1 MKPITTIRSKVDKA
15 PTRIK
20 FLDEHRSNIYPKC
33 SKIKRKEKPC
43 QPNFKNT
50 LRLYVTS
57 TYSETQI
64 NKSDT
69 TMMLIIA
76 MLLITN
82 LIEFEI
88 SKDFEFGMSVA
99 DFLSLVN

>member
-1 MKPITTIRSKVDKA
+1 MNID
-15 PTRIK
+15 PTYIPNAQK
-20 FLDEHRSNIYPKC
+20 QKGKKNLASLILKTHLD
-33 SKIKRKEKPC
+33 
-43 QPNFKNT
+43 FF
-50 LRLYVTS
+50 VTS

-76 MLLITN
+76 MLLIIN
-82 LIEFEI
+82 LIESGI